1 MQPNLKRLL
10 ELVDDVFETRNDPTQ
25 IAFSEAD
32 MEKMELLHSGCLQ
45 EAAKADGPISWV
57 AVIPTSLELM
67 NLFVQGEL
75 TERQLFEATE
85 ETTPKQAVYLC
96 SAIVLP
102 EFRRSGIA
110 FDLSVNS
117 IRSIQEDQKI
127 EAAFVWPFTDE
138 GKALAQKV
146 ASSCGLPLFV
156 RAR

>member
-1 MQPNLKRLL
+1 
-10 ELVDDVFETRNDPTQ
+10 
-25 IAFSEAD
+25 
-32 MEKMELLHSGCLQ
+32 
-45 EAAKADGPISWV
+45 
-57 AVIPTSLELM
+57 M

-75 TERQLFEATE
+75 TERQLFDATE

-110 FDLSVNS
+110 FDLSINS
-117 IRSIQEDQKI
+117 IRNIQEDHKI

-138 GKALAQKV
+138 GEALAHKV
-146 ASSCGLPLFV
+146 ASSCGLTMLV